1 MKKTLTTIQTIYKIA
16 SIVSMVIF
24 VCTIVGACMSLIG
37 LSIYC
42 TLGTEGLQIGG
53 VNIKG
58 LIDDLNNLSNED
70 VIYALASSTIIC
82 TTVAVVFRFI
92 VTYLKKELVDGTPF
106 TKRGAKELFR
116 LGIIEIVLFFV
127 TSIILEIVEVIINL
141 NGKIVNAQLS
151 DRPLSI
157 WVGLMFIF
165 LSIIYK
171 YVAEKDEYSKN
182 EEEKN

>member
-24 VCTIVGACMSLIG
+24 ICTIVGACMSLIG

-42 TLGTEGLQIGG
+42 TLGTEGLEIGG

-58 LIDDLNNLSNED
+58 LIGDLQDLSNED

-82 TTVAVVFRFI
+82 TVVAVVFRFI
-92 VTYLKKELVDGTPF
+92 VSYFKKELTDGTPF

-116 LGIIEIVLFFV
+116 LGIIEIVLFFA
-127 TSIILEIVEVIINL
+127 TSIILEIVEAIINL
-141 NGKIVNAQLS
+141 NGKIVDTQLS
-151 DRPLSI
+151 DKPLSI
-157 WVGLMFIF
+157 WFGLMCIF

-171 YVAEKDEYSKN
+171 YVAEKDEYSKTK
-182 EEEKN
+182 EENN